1 MNVRTNHVHAVLSG
15 DEAPES
21 MLTALKAWATRR
33 LAEAALIERGTKVWT
48 RGGSTPYLWTPDDVA
63 AAAWYVSEGQ
73 GPNLVSPGRLARLTA
88 GRSLP
93 VAARIDLSEPK
104 S

>member
-21 MLTALKAWATRR
+21 MLTALKAWATGR
-33 LAEAALIERGTKVWT
+33 LAEAGLIERGTKVRT
-48 RGGSTPYLWTPDDVA
+48 RGGSTPYLWTPDDM